1 MKAEIINIGDELLIG
16 QIINTNAVWIAN
28 QFNEL
33 GVSIARMTTVADNYE
48 SIIDAVNA
56 GFRQHDI
63 VIMTGGLGPTKDDIT
78 KNTLMKYFNTELVFS
93 QEVYDQL
100 NHWFTSRGRIFSEVN
115 QTQCYVPA
123 NCKVLINK
131 WGTAPGM
138 LFEIEGKY
146 LVSLPGVPSEMKNLI
161 LHYIIPFI
169 QEEYNLPPQIHK
181 SYNIEGIPE
190 SELMKTIEVWENNL
204 PSTIK
209 LAYLPS
215 AGMVKLRMS
224 SLNING
230 EAEQLIKMEADKL
243 HQIMGNDI
251 FGYDEE
257 TLEIVI
263 KKLLEIKHLT
273 LTTAESCTGGFLAHK
288 LTSVPG
294 ISKVFPGSF
303 VTYDYWVKTDI
314 LGVQKETLEK
324 FGAVSREVVLEMASA
339 AKKKMKTDYA
349 IALSGI
355 AGPDGGTEDKPVGTV
370 WIAWATPVTTIAK
383 KFVFPSDRTGNILL
397 SYQKSL
403 SILRRLILNI
413 PLKQEYWEKN

>member
-1 MKAEIINIGDELLIG
+1 
-16 QIINTNAVWIAN
+16 
-28 QFNEL
+28 
-33 GVSIARMTTVADNYE
+33 
-48 SIIDAVNA
+48 
-56 GFRQHDI
+56 
-63 VIMTGGLGPTKDDIT
+63 
-78 KNTLMKYFNTELVFS
+78 
-93 QEVYDQL
+93 
-100 NHWFTSRGRIFSEVN
+100 
-115 QTQCYVPA
+115 
-123 NCKVLINK
+123 
-131 WGTAPGM
+131 M

-243 HQIMGNDI
+243 HQIIGNDI

>member
-243 HQIMGNDI
+243 HQIIGNDI

>member
-224 SLNING
+224 SLNTNG

-243 HQIMGNDI
+243 HQIIGNDI

>member
-16 QIINTNAVWIAN
+16 QIVNTNAVWIAN

-33 GVSIARMTTVADNYE
+33 GVSVARMTTVADKYE

-78 KNTLMKYFNTELVFS
+78 KNTLMKYFNTELVFN

-100 NHWFTSRGRIFSEVN
+100 NYWFTSRGRIFSEVN

-243 HQIMGNDI
+243 HQIIGNDI

>member
-1 MKAEIINIGDELLIG
+1 
-16 QIINTNAVWIAN
+16 
-28 QFNEL
+28 
-33 GVSIARMTTVADNYE
+33 
-48 SIIDAVNA
+48 
-56 GFRQHDI
+56 
-63 VIMTGGLGPTKDDIT
+63 
-78 KNTLMKYFNTELVFS
+78 
-93 QEVYDQL
+93 
-100 NHWFTSRGRIFSEVN
+100 
-115 QTQCYVPA
+115 
-123 NCKVLINK
+123 
-131 WGTAPGM
+131 
-138 LFEIEGKY
+138 
-146 LVSLPGVPSEMKNLI
+146 
-161 LHYIIPFI
+161 
-169 QEEYNLPPQIHK
+169 
-181 SYNIEGIPE
+181 
-190 SELMKTIEVWENNL
+190 
-204 PSTIK
+204 
-209 LAYLPS
+209 
-215 AGMVKLRMS
+215 MS

-243 HQIMGNDI
+243 HQIIGNDI

>member
-16 QIINTNAVWIAN
+16 QIVNTNAVWIAN

-33 GVSIARMTTVADNYE
+33 GVSVTRMTTVADKYE

-56 GFRQHDI
+56 GFRQYDI
-63 VIMTGGLGPTKDDIT
+63 IIMTGGLGPTKDDIT
-78 KNTLMKYFNTELVFS
+78 KNTLMYYFNTELVFN

-100 NHWFTSRGRIFSEVN
+100 NQWFTSRGRIFSEVN

-123 NCKVLINK
+123 NCKVFINK

-138 LFEIEGKY
+138 MFEMDGKY

-169 QEEYNLPPQIHK
+169 REEFNLPPQIHK

-215 AGMVKLRMS
+215 VGMVKLRMS
-224 SLNING
+224 SLNTNG
-230 EAEQLIKMEADKL
+230 EAEQLIKMEANKL
-243 HQIMGNDI
+243 HQIIGDEI

-263 KKLLEIKHLT
+263 KKLLEAKQQT
-273 LTTAESCTGGFLAHK
+273 LTTAESCTGGFLAHR

-324 FGAVSREVVLEMASA
+324 FGAVSREVVVEMASA

-370 WIAWATPVTTIAK
+370 WIAWATPDKTIAK

-403 SILRRLILNI
+403 SILRRLILDI
-413 PLKQEYWEKN
+413 PLKKEYWEKE

>member
-243 HQIMGNDI
+243 HQIIGNDI

-370 WIAWATPVTTIAK
+370 WIAWATPFTTIAK